1 MGDAWRPQIFLPC
14 PTPKPMLRACTP
26 MNRLLSFF
34 NSRIALQLAAVLLAF
49 LAWQNNAFAQFPKSA
64 TGGATG
70 AVVQT
75 QQVRAE
81 LVAFAPDGVGADKT
95 VWVGLQLAH
104 QPEWHTYWKNA
115 GDSGLPTSLQWS
127 LPEGITAG
135 DIGWPTP
142 QKIRIGSLANFGYE
156 GTVLLPVPLSISKA
170 FAPAPG
176 AENLEVKLSASWLVC
191 KQECVP
197 QDGNFV
203 LQVPL
208 RGSTALH
215 AADFDKAR
223 ASQPVALN
231 GKAEAQVDKDGLTL
245 TVHGLPAAW
254 QGKNI
259 NAFIE
264 TVDIVETARSP
275 SPTDGAPQKWQADGT
290 WSSKI
295 ALSGLRSESPATL
308 AFVLA
313 LGDKG
318 LRTEASVQG
327 TWPALGNEPSLGGTA
342 PVLNTANNPVTAPPP
357 APDQSLGAFSAALA
371 AALLGGLILNLM
383 PCVFPV
389 LAIKVLA
396 FTKPSERHSHR
407 SQGLAYTAGVVL
419 SFLALGGLMLALRAG
434 GEQLGWGFQL
444 QSPGVI
450 AVLALLFTLIGLNLM
465 GLLEVGNLLPGNLAS
480 MQLRHPLGDAFLS
493 GVLAVAIASPC
504 TAPFMGASLGYAIA
518 LPAAQALGIFAALGL
533 GLALPYLV
541 ASWVPA
547 MGRILPKPGLWMD
560 TLRRFMAFP
569 MWATVVWLLWVFGHL
584 TGVDGAASLLA
595 LLLCLALL
603 VWAMG
608 LSGRSRTVFSGLS
621 LAATIWLAFA
631 IGPNVFKLEEAAA
644 PGNAGAAQALTWQP
658 WVPGRVDAEL
668 AAGKPVF
675 VDFTAAWCI
684 TCQYNKKTT
693 LANTEVLADFSAKNV
708 TLLRADWTR
717 RDPAISLAL
726 SSLGR
731 SGVPVYVI
739 YKSGQPP
746 VVMSEVLGVNELRAA
761 LARL

>member
-1 MGDAWRPQIFLPC
+1 
-14 PTPKPMLRACTP
+14 MLRAYLF
-26 MNRLLSFF
+26 MNRLFSSLP
-34 NSRIALQLAAVLLAF
+34 SRCALRLAAVCLALLAF
-49 LAWQNNAFAQFPKSA
+49 QNGAFAQFAKPG
-64 TGGATG
+64 TGAAS

-75 QQVRAE
+75 EQVRAE

-115 GDSGLPTSLQWS
+115 GDSGLPTQLKWT
-127 LPEGITAG
+127 LPAGTAAG
-135 DIGWPTP
+135 DIAWPAP

-156 GTVLLPVPLSISKA
+156 GTVLLPVPLTIGKG

-176 AENLEVKLSASWLVC
+176 ANSLEVKLSASWLVC

-197 QDGNFV
+197 QDGAFV

-208 RGSTALH
+208 QGSTALH
-215 AADFDKAR
+215 AASFDKAR
-223 ASQPVALN
+223 AAQPVALN
-231 GKAEAQVDKDGLTL
+231 GKSDVHLDKDGLTL
-245 TVHGLPAAW
+245 SVQGLPAAW
-254 QGKNI
+254 HGKNI

-264 TVDIVETARSP
+264 TADIVETARSP
-275 SPTDGAPQKWQADGT
+275 SPTDGAVQKWQADGSWAST
-290 WSSKI
+290 IAYSS
-295 ALSGLRSESPATL
+295 LRSEAPTTL

-313 LGDKG
+313 LGEQSV
-318 LRTEASVQG
+318 RTEATVQG
-327 TWPALGNEPSLGGTA
+327 TWPAISNGPATGGEA
-342 PVLNTANNPVTAPPP
+342 PVVNSALSNPVAP
-357 APDQSLGAFSAALA
+357 APLAEQSLGALALALA
-371 AALLGGLILNLM
+371 AALLGGMILNLM

-396 FTKPSERHSHR
+396 FTKPGERHSHR
-407 SQGLAYTAGVVL
+407 AQGLAYTAGVVL

-480 MQLRHPLGDAFLS
+480 LQLRHPLGDAFLS

-518 LPAAQALGIFAALGL
+518 LPAVQALGIFAALGL
-533 GLALPYLV
+533 GLALPYLA

-547 MGRILPKPGLWMD
+547 LGKVLPKPGLWMD

-569 MWATVVWLLWVFGHL
+569 MWATVVWLLWVLGHL

-595 LLLCLALL
+595 LLLSLALL
-603 VWAMG
+603 VWSLG
-608 LSGRSRTVFSGLS
+608 LPGRSRTVAGLLS
-621 LAATIWLAFA
+621 VAVTAWLAFA

-644 PGNAGAAQALTWQP
+644 ATTGAAQANTWQA
-658 WVPGRVDAEL
+658 WAPGRVDAEL

-693 LANTEVLADFSAKNV
+693 LAKPEVLADFSAKKV

-717 RDPAISLAL
+717 RDPAISQAL
-726 SSLGR
+726 SALGR

-739 YKSGQPP
+739 YQSGQAP
-746 VVMSEVLGVNELRAA
+746 VVMSEILGVGELRAA
-761 LARL
+761 LAKL

>member
-1 MGDAWRPQIFLPC
+1 
-14 PTPKPMLRACTP
+14 MLRAYLF
-26 MNRLLSFF
+26 MNRLFSSLP
-34 NSRIALQLAAVLLAF
+34 SRCALRLAAVCLALLAF
-49 LAWQNNAFAQFPKSA
+49 QNGAFAQFAKPGS
-64 TGGATG
+64 GAAST
-70 AVVQT
+70 VVQT

-115 GDSGLPTSLQWS
+115 GDSGLPTQLKWT
-127 LPEGITAG
+127 LPAGVAAG
-135 DIGWPTP
+135 DIAWPIP

-156 GTVLLPVPLSISKA
+156 GTVLLPVPLTISKT

-176 AENLEVKLSASWLVC
+176 SNSLEVTLSASWLVC

-197 QDGNFV
+197 QDGSFV
-203 LQVPL
+203 LQLPL
-208 RGSTALH
+208 QGSTALH

-223 ASQPVALN
+223 AAQPVALA
-231 GKAEAQVDKDGLTL
+231 GKSEVHLDKDGLT
-245 TVHGLPAAW
+245 VSVQGLPVAW
-254 QGKNI
+254 RGKNI

-264 TVDIVETARSP
+264 TADIIETARAP
-275 SPTDGAPQKWQADGT
+275 SPTDGAAQKWQADGS
-290 WSSKI
+290 WSSTI
-295 ALSGLRSESPATL
+295 AYSSLRSESPTTL

-313 LGDKG
+313 LGDQG
-318 LRTEASVQG
+318 LRTEAAVQG
-327 TWPALGNEPSLGGTA
+327 TWPAINNGLATTGAA
-342 PVLNTANNPVTAPPP
+342 PAANSALSNPVSP
-357 APDQSLGAFSAALA
+357 APLAEQSPGAFALALA
-371 AALLGGLILNLM
+371 AALLGGMILNLM

-396 FTKPSERHSHR
+396 FTKPGERRSHR
-407 SQGLAYTAGVVL
+407 AQGLAYTAGVVL

-444 QSPGVI
+444 QSPAVI

-480 MQLRHPLGDAFLS
+480 VQLRLPLGDAFFS

-533 GLALPYLV
+533 GLALPYLA

-547 MGRILPKPGLWMD
+547 LGNVLPRPGAWMD

-569 MWATVVWLLWVFGHL
+569 MWATVVWLLWVLGHL

-595 LLLCLALL
+595 LLLCMALL
-603 VWAMG
+603 VWSLG
-608 LSGRSRTVFSGLS
+608 LQGGSRTVLGALS
-621 LAATIWLAFA
+621 LVATAWLAFA
-631 IGPNVFKLEEAAA
+631 IGPNVFRLEEAAA
-644 PGNAGAAQALTWQP
+644 PAGAAQANAWQA
-658 WVPGRVDAEL
+658 WVPGRVEAEL

-693 LANTEVLADFSAKNV
+693 LANAEVLGDFTARKV

-717 RDPAISLAL
+717 RDPAISQAL
-726 SSLGR
+726 SALGR

-739 YKSGQPP
+739 YQAGQAP
-746 VVMSEVLGVNELRAA
+746 VVMSEILGVSELRAA
-761 LARL
+761 LAKL

>member
-1 MGDAWRPQIFLPC
+1 
-14 PTPKPMLRACTP
+14 
-26 MNRLLSFF
+26 MNRLLISSE
-34 NSRIALQLAAVLLAF
+34 SRFALRLAAVCLALLA
-49 LAWQNNAFAQFPKSA
+49 LSSGAFAQFPKPST
-64 TGGATG
+64 TGAS

-75 QQVRAE
+75 EQVRAE
-81 LVAFAPDGVGADKT
+81 LVAFAPDGVAAGKT

-104 QPEWHTYWKNA
+104 QPQWHTYWKNA
-115 GDSGLPTSLQWS
+115 GDSGLPTKLEWS
-127 LPEGITAG
+127 LPAGVSAG
-135 DIGWPTP
+135 DIAWPAP

-156 GTVLLPVPLSISKA
+156 GAVLLPVPLTIAKS
-170 FAPAPG
+170 FAPG
-176 AENLEVKLSASWLVC
+176 ALAETLEVKLSASWLVC

-215 AADFDKAR
+215 GADFDKAR
-223 ASQPVALN
+223 ASEPTALN
-231 GKAEAQVDKDGLTL
+231 GKSEAHVATDGLTL
-245 TVHGLPAAW
+245 TVQGLPAAW
-254 QGKNI
+254 RGKNI

-264 TVDIVETARSP
+264 TPEIIETSRAP
-275 SPTDGAPQKWQADGT
+275 SPTDGAPQKWDGDGS
-290 WSSKI
+290 WSSTM
-295 ALSGLRSESPATL
+295 ALSSLRSESPTQL

-313 LGDKG
+313 LDNKSV
-318 LRTEASVQG
+318 RTEATVQG
-327 TWPALGNEPSLGGTA
+327 SWPALGTGSAGTSTPPLLNSTLSNPVSPA
-342 PVLNTANNPVTAPPP
+342 PVA
-357 APDQSLGAFSAALA
+357 DQSLGAFAVALA

-396 FTKPSERHSHR
+396 FTKPGEHHSHR
-407 SQGLAYTAGVVL
+407 AQGLAYTAGVVA

-444 QSPGVI
+444 QSPTVI
-450 AVLALLFTLIGLNLM
+450 AGLALLFTLIGLNLM
-465 GLLEVGNLLPGNLAS
+465 GLLDVGNLLPGNLAS
-480 MQLRHPLGDAFLS
+480 VQLRHPVGDAFLS

-518 LPAAQALGIFAALGL
+518 LPAVQALGIFAALGL
-533 GLALPYLV
+533 GLALPYLA
-541 ASWVPA
+541 ASWMPA
-547 MGRILPKPGLWMD
+547 VGQLLPRPGAWMD

-569 MWATVVWLLWVFGHL
+569 MWATVVWLVWVLGHL
-584 TGVDGAASLLA
+584 SGVDGAASLLA

-603 VWAMG
+603 VWC
-608 LSGRSRTVFSGLS
+608 LNLQGRSRTVMASLS
-621 LAATIWLAFA
+621 LLAGLWLAVS
-631 IGPNVFKLEEAAA
+631 IGPNIFKLEEVAAL
-644 PGNAGAAQALTWQP
+644 PGNAQTGQAGTWQA
-658 WVPGRVDAEL
+658 WAPGRVDAEL

-693 LANTEVLADFSAKNV
+693 LAKPEVLADFAAKNV

-726 SSLGR
+726 SALGR
-731 SGVPVYVI
+731 SGVPVYVL
-739 YKSGQPP
+739 YQVGQAP
-746 VVMSEVLGVNELRAA
+746 VVLSEILGADELRAA
-761 LARL
+761 LAKL

>member
-1 MGDAWRPQIFLPC
+1 
-14 PTPKPMLRACTP
+14 MLRTSLH
-26 MNRLLSFF
+26 MNRPSTSLF
-34 NSRIALQLAAVLLAF
+34 SRFALRLAVVLLALGAF
-49 LAWQNNAFAQFPKSA
+49 QNSALAQFAKPA
-64 TGGATG
+64 AGGGGGGAG
-70 AVVQT
+70 SSASAVVQT

-81 LVAFAPDGVGADKT
+81 LVAFAPDGIGADKA

-115 GDSGLPTSLQWS
+115 GDSGLPTHLQWT
-127 LPEGITAG
+127 LPAGVTAG
-135 DIGWPTP
+135 DIAWPTP

-156 GTVLLPVPLSISKA
+156 GTVLLPVPLTISKT
-170 FAPAPG
+170 FSPAAG
-176 AENLEVKLSASWLVC
+176 ADNLEVKLSASWLVC

-208 RGSTALH
+208 HGSTALH
-215 AADFDKAR
+215 AADFEKAR
-223 ASQPVALN
+223 AAQPVALT
-231 GKAEAQVDKDGLTL
+231 GKSEVHVDKGGLTL
-245 TVHGLPAAW
+245 TVQGLPEAW
-254 QGKNI
+254 RGKNI
-259 NAFIE
+259 NAFVE
-264 TVDIVETARSP
+264 TADIIETARSP
-275 SPTDGAPQKWQADGT
+275 SSTDGAAQKWQNDGS
-290 WSSKI
+290 WSSTI
-295 ALSGLRSESPATL
+295 ALSGMRSEAPSNL

-318 LRTEASVQG
+318 LRTEATVQG
-327 TWPALGNEPSLGGTA
+327 TWPALNNGPMVAGAAPALPTLSTTPST
-342 PVLNTANNPVTAPPP
+342 PIAPPA
-357 APDQSLGAFSAALA
+357 APDQSLGTFALALA
-371 AALLGGLILNLM
+371 AALLGGMILNLM

-396 FTKPSERHSHR
+396 FTKPSEKHSHR
-407 SQGLAYTAGVVL
+407 AQGLAYTAGVVL

-444 QSPGVI
+444 QSPSVI

-480 MQLRHPLGDAFLS
+480 AQLRHPLGDAFLS

-533 GLALPYLV
+533 GLALPYLA
-541 ASWVPA
+541 ASWIPA
-547 MGRILPKPGLWMD
+547 LGRVLPKPGQWMD

-569 MWATVVWLLWVFGHL
+569 MWATVVWLLWVLGHL

-603 VWAMG
+603 VWSLG
-608 LSGRSRTVFSGLS
+608 LSGRSRTVLGSLS
-621 LAATIWLAFA
+621 LVATLWLAFA
-631 IGPNVFKLEEAAA
+631 IGPNVFRLEDSSA
-644 PGNAGAAQALTWQP
+644 PTTTGTAQALSWQA

-693 LANTEVLADFSAKNV
+693 LVNADVLADFSAKKV

-717 RDPAISLAL
+717 RDPAISQAL

-739 YKSGQPP
+739 YQSGKAP
-746 VVMSEVLGVNELRAA
+746 VVMSEILGVGELRSA
-761 LARL
+761 LANL

>member
-1 MGDAWRPQIFLPC
+1 MCIRD
-14 PTPKPMLRACTP
+14 
-26 MNRLLSFF
+26 
-34 NSRIALQLAAVLLAF
+34 
-49 LAWQNNAFAQFPKSA
+49 
-64 TGGATG
+64 
-70 AVVQT
+70 
-75 QQVRAE
+75 
-81 LVAFAPDGVGADKT
+81 
-95 VWVGLQLAH
+95 
-104 QPEWHTYWKNA
+104 
-115 GDSGLPTSLQWS
+115 SLQWT
-127 LPEGITAG
+127 LPTGVTAG
-135 DIGWPTP
+135 EIAWPTP

-156 GTVLLPVPLSISKA
+156 GTALLPVPLTVSKA
-170 FAPAPG
+170 FAPASG
-176 AENLEVKLSASWLVC
+176 ADSLEVSLSASWLVC

-197 QDGNFV
+197 QEGNFV

-208 RGSTALH
+208 RGSSALH
-215 AADFDKAR
+215 AADFEKAR
-223 ASQPVALN
+223 AAQPVALS
-231 GKAEAQVDKDGLTL
+231 GKSEARVDKDGLTL
-245 TVHGLPAAW
+245 TVQGLPAAW
-254 QGKNI
+254 RGKNI

-264 TVDIVETARSP
+264 TADIVETARAP
-275 SPTDGAPQKWQADGT
+275 SPTDGAAQKWHSDGT
-290 WSSKI
+290 WSSTI
-295 ALSGLRSESPATL
+295 TLSGLRSESPATL
-308 AFVLA
+308 AFVMA

-318 LRTEASVQG
+318 LRTEATVQG
-327 TWPALGNEPSLGGTA
+327 TWPALSNGPALGGTVPA
-342 PVLNTANNPVTAPPP
+342 LNPGSSTQIAPPP
-357 APDQSLGAFSAALA
+357 AQDQSLGAFAMALV

-396 FTKPSERHSHR
+396 FTRPSERHSHR
-407 SQGLAYTAGVVL
+407 AQGLAYTAGVVL

-444 QSPGVI
+444 QSPAVI

-480 MQLRHPLGDAFLS
+480 LQLRHPLGDAFLS

-533 GLALPYLV
+533 GLALPYLA

-547 MGRILPKPGLWMD
+547 LGKVLPKPGAWMD

-569 MWATVVWLLWVFGHL
+569 MWATVVWLLWVLGHL

-595 LLLCLALL
+595 LLLSLALL
-603 VWAMG
+603 VWSLG
-608 LSGRSRTVFSGLS
+608 LPGRSRTVLGALS
-621 LAATIWLAFA
+621 LVATAWLAFA
-631 IGPNVFKLEEAAA
+631 IGPNVFKLEEAATFNNT
-644 PGNAGAAQALTWQP
+644 GTTTGASQALTWQP

-668 AAGKPVF
+668 TAGKSVF

-693 LANTEVLADFSAKNV
+693 LANAEVLADFSAKKV

-717 RDPAISLAL
+717 RDPAISQAL
-726 SSLGR
+726 SGLGR

-739 YKSGQPP
+739 YQSGKAP
-746 VVMSEVLGVNELRAA
+746 VVMSEILGVGELRAA

>member
-1 MGDAWRPQIFLPC
+1 
-14 PTPKPMLRACTP
+14 
-26 MNRLLSFF
+26 MNRLLTYFSLPPAFRLAAF
-34 NSRIALQLAAVLLAF
+34 CLALLALQST
-49 LAWQNNAFAQFPKSA
+49 AFAQFAKSA
-64 TGGATG
+64 TGSAS

-81 LVAFAPDGVGADKT
+81 LVAFAPDGVGVDKT

-115 GDSGLPTSLQWS
+115 GDSGLPTHLQWT
-127 LPEGITAG
+127 LPAGVVAG
-135 DIGWPTP
+135 DIAWPTP

-156 GTVLLPVPLSISKA
+156 GTVLLPVPLTISKT
-170 FAPAPG
+170 FAPASG
-176 AENLEVKLSASWLVC
+176 ADNMEVTLSASWLVC

-208 RGSTALH
+208 HGSTALH
-215 AADFDKAR
+215 AADFEKAR
-223 ASQPVALN
+223 AAQPVALA
-231 GKAEAQVDKDGLTL
+231 GMSDAQVDKDGLTL
-245 TVHGLPAAW
+245 TVRGLPADW
-254 QGKNI
+254 RGKNI

-264 TVDIVETARSP
+264 MADIVETARSP
-275 SPTDGAPQKWQADGT
+275 SPTDGAPQKWQSDGS
-290 WSSKI
+290 WSSTI

-318 LRTEASVQG
+318 VRTEATVQG
-327 TWPALGNEPSLGGTA
+327 PWPALSNGPALGGTVPA
-342 PVLNTANNPVTAPPP
+342 LNTSTSTSIAPPP
-357 APDQSLGAFSAALA
+357 TQDQSLGAFALA
-371 AALLGGLILNLM
+371 LVAALLGGLILNLM

-396 FTKPSERHSHR
+396 FTRPSERHSHR
-407 SQGLAYTAGVVL
+407 AQGLAYTAGVVL

-444 QSPGVI
+444 QSPAVI

-480 MQLRHPLGDAFLS
+480 LQLRHPLGDAFLS

-547 MGRILPKPGLWMD
+547 LGKVLPKPGIWMD

-569 MWATVVWLLWVFGHL
+569 MWATVVWLLWVLGHL

-603 VWAMG
+603 VWSLG
-608 LSGRSRTVFSGLS
+608 LPGRSRTVLSALS
-621 LAATIWLAFA
+621 LVATAWLAFA
-631 IGPNVFKLEEAAA
+631 IGPNVFKLEEAVS
-644 PGNAGAAQALTWQP
+644 PTQTGAAQGIAWQA

-693 LANTEVLADFSAKNV
+693 LANADVLADFSSKKV

-717 RDPAISLAL
+717 RDPAISQAL

-739 YKSGQPP
+739 YQNGQAP
-746 VVMSEVLGVNELRAA
+746 VVMSEILGVSELRAA
-761 LARL
+761 LSRL